1 MGNERTELLIYGIA
15 LKWHLKNLERRAFG
29 FACLSAFF
37 FGALLVEN
45 ITLAYICR
53 EKAHNS
59 AENAAY
65 DSGNDSCASSD
76 FDQAALKD
84 KGGKSRYRSAA
95 AGKHS
100 NFIIGEPFN
109 IANDVDIIGDVK
121 PVEEFVHFN
130 VHNN

>member
-1 MGNERTELLIYGIA
+1 MNERTELLIYGIA
-15 LKWHLKNLERRAFG
+15 LKWHLNNLERRAFR

-65 DSGNDSCASSD
+65 DSGNDSCPRRD
-76 FDQAALKD
+76 PNQATLKD

-95 AGKHS
+95 VGKHS
-100 NFIIGEPFN
+100 NFVIGEQLDVT
-109 IANDVDIIGDVK
+109 NDFVISGNVK
-121 PVEEFVHFN
+121 PVEEFLHFN
-130 VHNN
+130 IHNY